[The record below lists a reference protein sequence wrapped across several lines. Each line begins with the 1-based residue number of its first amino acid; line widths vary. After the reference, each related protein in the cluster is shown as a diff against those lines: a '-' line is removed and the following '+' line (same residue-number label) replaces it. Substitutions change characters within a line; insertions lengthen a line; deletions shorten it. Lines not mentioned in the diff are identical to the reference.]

1 MGRIAPATTLAG
13 AILTLVLGLGHSA
26 PPPATAA
33 GGGPLGLEDCAEV
46 EGVYQCS
53 GLVETWDGVPL
64 DTTVTLPSPE
74 ARDLPLLV
82 DIHGFG
88 NSKYEYLNPDETA
101 YTDNAY
107 SWARE
112 GYAVLTYTARGLWG
126 SCGTPDARLANPDA
140 CANGYIHLADVRY
153 EGRDTLEL
161 AGRLADSPYVDHRRI
176 GVAGD
181 SYGGGQSLMLAALR
195 NRVMLPDGTLRPW
208 RSPAG
213 RRLQISAAA
222 PVIPWTDLVYAAAP
236 NGRVPI
242 TRHVNR
248 SVSTSPVGVQKATV
262 VNAIFAAAQFATGP
276 GQPTGQPFVPGRPMG
291 YLAPAGTDP
300 GADVA
305 AWVARTGSG
314 EPYDDPD
321 ARAIVRE
328 LTRYHSP
335 YYVTPRSRPAPLL
348 LASGFTDD
356 LFPADEVLRYT
367 NRTRTLFPDS
377 PLRVM
382 LGDFGHQRASNDPA
396 ERQRLLDEV
405 HRFMDHWLK
414 GEGKRPRDGVIAY
427 VQRCPREEDSLGP
440 YRATDFRGLTRRVIQ
455 TRAGGPH
462 IVDSTGTGDPA
473 VGRAVDPVTG
483 GGDGCVVT
491 SRTDSPG
498 TARVELFKATRR
510 PVTMI
515 GSPKLRARI
524 SVSGADASVTQ
535 IAARLWDIAPNG
547 TDQRLVAR
555 GFYRPREG
563 RNAWQLHPGS
573 WRFDR
578 GHTAELELLGADP
591 PFGRPSNADFSTEI
605 DDLRIRTP
613 VR

>member
-1 MGRIAPATTLAG
+1 MALATSIATTTLAF
-13 AILTLVLGLGHSA
+13 AV
-26 PPPATAA
+26 A
-33 GGGPLGLEDCAEV
+33 GGSSAAAPADRAAPGPLGLTECGQAE
-46 EGVYQCS
+46 GAYQCS

-64 DTTVTLPSPE
+64 DTTVTLPSAN
-74 ARDLPLLV
+74 ARNLPLLV

-107 SWARE
+107 AWARD

-126 SCGTPDARLANPDA
+126 SCGTPEARLANPDA
-140 CANGYIHLADVRY
+140 CVNGYIHLADVRY

-176 GVAGD
+176 GVTGD

-195 NRVMLPDGTLRPW
+195 DKVMLPDGRLRPW
-208 RSPAG
+208 RSPSG
-213 RRLQISAAA
+213 RRLEISAAA

-242 TRHVNR
+242 NSHVNR

-276 GQPTGQPFVPGRPMG
+276 GQPTGEPFVPGRPMG
-291 YLAPAGTDP
+291 YLAPTGTDP

-305 AWVARTGSG
+305 AWVARTSAG

-335 YYVTPRSRPAPLL
+335 YYVTPRSRPAPLF

-356 LFPADEVLRYT
+356 LFPVDEVLRYA
-367 NRTRTLFPDS
+367 NRTRTLFPGS
-377 PLRVM
+377 PLRLL
-382 LGDFGHQRASNDPA
+382 LGDFGHQRASNDPL
-396 ERQRLLDEV
+396 ERQRLLDEI
-405 HRFMDHWLK
+405 HAFMDYYVAGK
-414 GEGKRPRDGVIAY
+414 GRRPRDGVVAY
-427 VQRCPREEDSLGP
+427 VQRCPREADSLGP
-440 YRATDFRGLTRRVIQ
+440 YRAATFAGLTRRFLR

-462 IVDSTGTGDPA
+462 VVESSGTGDPA
-473 VGRAVDPVTG
+473 VGRAIDPVSG
-483 GGDGCVVT
+483 GGDSCVVT
-491 SRTDSPG
+491 PRSESPG
-498 TARVELFKATRR
+498 TARIELFEARKR
-510 PVTMI
+510 PITMI
-515 GSPKLRARI
+515 GSPRLRARI
-524 SVSGADASVTQ
+524 SVAGADPSVTQ

-563 RNAWQLHPGS
+563 RNVWQLHPGS

-591 PFGRPSNADFSTEI
+591 PFGRPSNDSFTTEI
-605 DDLRIRTP
+605 RDLRVRTP